1 MKATPQFF
9 QMRVSN
15 EDRERLRALAAEE
28 GKSQAMVVKDL
39 VRETIALRRAAQSE
53 RWGPRLFGTDAET
66 PDEAA

>member
-28 GKSQAMVVKDL
+28 GKSQAMVVKAL

-53 RWGPRLFGTDAET
+53 RRAPRLFGTGE
-66 PDEAA
+66 PPNEAA